1 MTRGTVAWSTGAV
14 RSPAGVSATNSPSAN
29 DAWAGPGEGGGSR
42 SPTTWMPGTAVSS
55 RDRSAGT
62 TWPRPSVAGP
72 AAASPG
78 PPVTGSR
85 PTATSSRSAAT
96 VTVPPRAV
104 RTTARTPS
112 STTSVSSSRA
122 PVWLRAL
129 AVFFRVPL
137 TGAAAALTELLT
149 TLADTGIRPLR
160 PFRPGAPSPERAY
173 VDCAGPP

>member
-1 MTRGTVAWSTGAV
+1 MTRGRWRGRRGRTQPGRRLRHQQPLGERRVGGPGRAAAAGRPPRGCPAPP
-14 RSPAGVSATNSPSAN
+14 SPAATGRPAPH
-29 DAWAGPGEGGGSR
+29 GPARPWRPRRREPR
-42 SPTTWMPGTAVSS
+42 TARHRLPADRDQQPLGRH
-55 RDRSAGT
+55 RDR
-62 TWPRPSVAGP
+62 
-72 AAASPG
+72 
-78 PPVTGSR
+78 
-85 PTATSSRSAAT
+85 
-96 VTVPPRAV
+96 PPRAV

-112 STTSVSSSRA
+112 STTSVSRSRA

>member
-1 MTRGTVAWSTGAV
+1 M
-14 RSPAGVSATNSPSAN
+14 
-29 DAWAGPGEGGGSR
+29 
-42 SPTTWMPGTAVSS
+42 
-55 RDRSAGT
+55 
-62 TWPRPSVAGP
+62 
-72 AAASPG
+72 
-78 PPVTGSR
+78 
-85 PTATSSRSAAT
+85 
-96 VTVPPRAV
+96 V

-112 STTSVSSSRA
+112 STTSVSGSRA

-149 TLADTGIRPLR
+149 TLPDTGMRPPR